1 MGFISASGTG
11 FAAPTG
17 GSAGS
22 LNRFGRRLGAAMI
35 IVSMLG
41 GAAPAGSLKVSFEQ
55 LRSAKGSLRI
65 CLTRDPDNFPRCVDD
80 AAAIKAVVKAADGV
94 ARYDAL
100 ASGSYALAV
109 IHDENDNRKLDTALG
124 IPSEGVGFSRNP
136 RLGFGPPRFES
147 ARFELRSGDAAQ
159 SVRMKYFL

>member
-1 MGFISASGTG
+1 MGFISASGIDS
-11 FAAPTG
+11 AAPIG
-17 GSAGS
+17 GSAAS
-22 LNRFGRRLGAAMI
+22 PQPFLRRLGAAL
-35 IVSMLG
+35 IVVALLG
-41 GAAPAGSLKVSFEQ
+41 GAAPAGKLVVSFDE

-65 CLTRDPDNFPRCVDD
+65 CLTRDPANFPKCVDD

-94 ARYDAL
+94 AHYDGL

-124 IPSEGVGFSRNP
+124 IPSEGVGFSMNP
-136 RLGFGPPRFES
+136 RLGFGPPRFTA
-147 ARFELRSGDAAQ
+147 ARFGVQSGAAQQ